1 MDAWVKKIATHRG
14 SPRVFLDGVQAVR
27 TGFAPGEE
35 FVVEVEG
42 QRITLLKKDDGSRV
56 LKPSG
61 NRVRTV
67 SSREKNGRITPV
79 IDINSAELLKVFEGM
94 EAIRVVVTKGA
105 VHFLPLAS
113 EIKRVERLDRLR
125 KKLHEGE
132 RLLTGSVSHGGGVLT
147 HAIHQGLMDAG
158 IDSTLALANEI
169 REDLL
174 VQAIEHNGVWDDRTM
189 ALALPMQELV
199 QDDWLMSKL
208 PTLEVLELGVPC
220 SGASKA
226 GKAKKGLDMME
237 AHEHVGHLVAPAL
250 AIINRTQPVMV
261 IMENVPDYF
270 LSASAYILRHMLRDM
285 GYDTHEAVL
294 SGKDF
299 GCLED
304 RVRHCMVACTRGMA
318 FDFRDIQPVL
328 RVVQKV
334 DDIVDKSIQ
343 PDDPRWRTFD
353 YLQTKRD
360 RDVAKGSNFKPQFID
375 VSSSHIPTLRKGYNK
390 GGSTDPRLP
399 HPIDPELS
407 RLLTPEEHARA
418 KGAPVE
424 LIADMSATQAHE
436 LLGQAI
442 VYEPFRAVGERVG
455 ECILAFS
462 AGVEAED
469 IEEVAVMRPRV
480 CG

>member
-1 MDAWVKKIATHRG
+1 MRAAWPFKRRWVRQTGVSLACIFQGTLERRFVMFWRTIWW
-14 SPRVFLDGVQAVR
+14 PRPTRSMPTRRPTRLR
-27 TGFAPGEE
+27 H
-35 FVVEVEG
+35 
-42 QRITLLKKDDGSRV
+42 
-56 LKPSG
+56 
-61 NRVRTV
+61 
-67 SSREKNGRITPV
+67 
-79 IDINSAELLKVFEGM
+79 SAELLKVFEGM

-304 RVRHCMVACTRGMA
+304 RVRHCMVACTR
-318 FDFRDIQPVL
+318 
-328 RVVQKV
+328 
-334 DDIVDKSIQ
+334 
-343 PDDPRWRTFD
+343 
-353 YLQTKRD
+353 
-360 RDVAKGSNFKPQFID
+360 
-375 VSSSHIPTLRKGYNK
+375 
-390 GGSTDPRLP
+390 
-399 HPIDPELS
+399 
-407 RLLTPEEHARA
+407 
-418 KGAPVE
+418 
-424 LIADMSATQAHE
+424 
-436 LLGQAI
+436 
-442 VYEPFRAVGERVG
+442 
-455 ECILAFS
+455 
-462 AGVEAED
+462 
-469 IEEVAVMRPRV
+469 
-480 CG
+480 